1 MTSICLACYNG
12 EKYIE
17 AQIASILSEMHN
29 DDELIISDDGSSDS
43 TCSIIESFHDSRI
56 TLLHNNGRHGV
67 NGNFENALQ
76 HANGEFIFL
85 SDQDDVWLPGK
96 MEVCK
101 EALKKY
107 FCVVHDAYIT
117 DGELNVTQNSFFKS
131 FNCKAGFIHNWIR
144 NGYLGCAM
152 AFHREILSTALP
164 IPENLP
170 VWHDIWI
177 GSLCQIKHEVAFIPF
192 KGIKFRRHS
201 STHSITSKSKFSL
214 RKKISYRLSVLW
226 YLFLRLNLR
235 Q

>member
-1 MTSICLACYNG
+1 
-12 EKYIE
+12 
-17 AQIASILSEMHN
+17 MHD

-131 FNCKAGFIHNWIR
+131 FNCKAGFIHNWNSGTDTLAAPWHSTERSFLQLSPYPKIFPYGTTSGSAR
-144 NGYLGCAM
+144 YVKSNMKLLLYL
-152 AFHREILSTALP
+152 
-164 IPENLP
+164 
-170 VWHDIWI
+170 
-177 GSLCQIKHEVAFIPF
+177 
-192 KGIKFRRHS
+192 
-201 STHSITSKSKFSL
+201 
-214 RKKISYRLSVLW
+214 
-226 YLFLRLNLR
+226 LNE
-235 Q
+235 